1 VSTGG
6 AVLADRLRPSAA
18 WTASDARRLILVAAA
33 ALVLFTYG
41 LGAGSL
47 WDQDEPRYAH
57 VAREI
62 LRTGDLFTLRLEG
75 RPWFVHPPLFMWLQA
90 LTGSLLG
97 FSEFTVRMWS
107 AISGAGVVAATFL
120 IARLLY
126 GSHTGVLAAA
136 VTATAF
142 QVLVQARLAVFDPTL
157 LAFMLLGLYMYLV
170 GYTGGSRRA
179 YLWAGLWLGLA
190 TATKGPIGLLLPAML
205 VVVLWTV
212 RREWWRWREIPWT
225 GALIYLAVGLPWY
238 VVETAR
244 HGQEFLRTAV
254 GYYLF
259 NRFFGVVENQPGPWW
274 YYAPVLLLG
283 TFPWSAFVP
292 SALALLLRSRRDLA
306 SQVILLWCG
315 ITVAFYS
322 AAGTKL
328 PNYVLPVY
336 PMLGIAVARLWGE
349 ILGPGASEVRPL
361 ARWPARLIPV
371 LSGLFAV
378 AVLVYGRIAFPTQLQ
393 SLRAPVVAV
402 LLVLAGGPL
411 IAWGLVLAHRM
422 QAAFAALV
430 LAGAVTVPLL
440 VHNTMPAVE
449 QHRPIPSIGRMLG
462 EQMRPE
468 ETLAAVR
475 MSMAASLM
483 YYSDRRVAWVD
494 GPPALEQVLCSPG
507 RVFLVV
513 PSAEDDAWVSA
524 MLPPGRLLLS
534 QDGGYRVYVTTRP
547 AGCNR

>member
-1 VSTGG
+1 MSTGS
-6 AVLADRLRPSAA
+6 AVFADLPRPNAA
-18 WTASDARRLILVAAA
+18 WTASETRRLILVAAA

-47 WDQDEPRYAH
+47 WDQDEPRYAQ

-62 LRTGDLFTLRLEG
+62 LRTGDPFTLRLEG
-75 RPWFVHPPLFMWLQA
+75 QPWFVHPPLFMWLQA
-90 LTGSLLG
+90 LTGHLLG
-97 FSEFTVRMWS
+97 FSEFTVRIWS
-107 AISGAGVVAATFL
+107 AISGAGAVAATFL

-126 GSHTGVLAAA
+126 GSRTGLLAAA
-136 VTATAF
+136 VTATTF

-170 GYTGGSRRA
+170 GHTGGSRRA
-179 YLWAGLWLGLA
+179 YLWAWLWLGLA
-190 TATKGPIGLLLPAML
+190 TATKGPIGLLLPAI
-205 VVVLWTV
+205 VVVALWAV

-225 GALIYLAVGLPWY
+225 GALIYVAVGLPWY
-238 VVETAR
+238 IVETLR
-244 HGQEFLRTAV
+244 HGEEFLRTAV
-254 GYYLF
+254 GYYLLG
-259 NRFFGVVENQPGPWW
+259 RFFGVVENQPGPWW

-283 TFPWSAFVP
+283 TFPWTAFAP
-292 SALALLLRSRRDLA
+292 SAVALLLKRRRDLA

-315 ITVAFYS
+315 ITLAFYS

-336 PMLGIAVARLWGE
+336 PLLGIAVARLWKE
-349 ILGPGASEVRPL
+349 ILAPGSLAARRL
-361 ARWPARLIPV
+361 ARWPAWLTPII
-371 LSGLFAV
+371 SGVFAG
-378 AVLVYGRIAFPTQLQ
+378 AVLVYGWVAFPSQLL
-393 SLRAPVVAV
+393 SLRAAVAAV

-411 IAWGLVLAHRM
+411 VAWGLMLARRT

-430 LAGAVTVPLL
+430 LAGVVTVPLL
-440 VHNTMPAVE
+440 VHHTMPAVE
-449 QHRPIPSIGRMLG
+449 QHRPVHRIGRMLQ
-462 EQMRPE
+462 EQMHPE

-483 YYSDRRVAWVD
+483 YYSDRRVVWVD
-494 GPPALEQVLCSPG
+494 GPPALARVLCSPG

-524 MLPPGRLLLS
+524 MLPPGTLRLT
-534 QDGGYRVYVTTRP
+534 QDGGYRVHVVIGR
-547 AGCNR
+547 AGCDR